1 MGTHDMETYNYFK
14 KTKVNCAL
22 CPREMKTSEF
32 TDYLQNEFS
41 TGAYTHHQVG
51 KKKD

>member
-22 CPREMKTSEF
+22 CPRDMERLEF
-32 TDYLQNEFS
+32 TDYLQVD
-41 TGAYTHHQVG
+41 HHTLTI
-51 KKKD
+51 